1 MHIFTF
7 HSKYLPRPW
16 AMLVAL
22 CFVAL
27 TVPGSSRAQSQ
38 TMVLT
43 VLVRDTLDQP
53 LAGIEVRVIEAASG
67 QPIAEGSTDGEGKLV
82 LPTMPPAVV
91 RVIVSGTLPSG
102 TPVRLLGQDT
112 RGIWVNLPSS
122 AWLMDLRVDTDGTV
136 FPDLGAASAGAVDG
150 AEASALAQPPEPT
163 RSLGRPSSVPL
174 AQLVPTAVG
183 VAVDAEALEN
193 STSPSTTWR
202 VRIALIA
209 LVVVIGGF
217 LLVRRGN

>member
-1 MHIFTF
+1 MHLFTIRP
-7 HSKYLPRPW
+7 KYLTRPW

-27 TVPGSSRAQSQ
+27 MVPGSSRAQSQ

-91 RVIVSGTLPSG
+91 RVIVSGTLPNG
-102 TPVRLLGQDT
+102 TPLRLLGQDT
-112 RGIWVNLPSS
+112 RGIWVNLPNSD
-122 AWLMDLRVDTDGTV
+122 WLMDLRVDTDGTV

-150 AEASALAQPPEPT
+150 AEATALTQSPEPT
-163 RSLGRPSSVPL
+163 RPLVRPSSVPL
-174 AQLVPTAVG
+174 AQLVPTPIGVSVEAGDVDTSTRPSANWVG
-183 VAVDAEALEN
+183 
-193 STSPSTTWR
+193 R
-202 VRIALIA
+202 VALIA
-209 LVVVIGGF
+209 MVVVIGA
-217 LLVRRGN
+217 LVLFRRGN